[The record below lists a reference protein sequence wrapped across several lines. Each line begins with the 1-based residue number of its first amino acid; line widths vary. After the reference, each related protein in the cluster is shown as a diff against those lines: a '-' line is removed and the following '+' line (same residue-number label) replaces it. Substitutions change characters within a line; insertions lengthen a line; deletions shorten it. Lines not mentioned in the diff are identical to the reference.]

1 MAKLRVGI
9 VGLGKISGIYLDNLT
24 GMFAPWIEVVGV
36 TDLSKERV
44 TAVTEAYGL
53 KGYADYA
60 ALLAQEEVDLIL
72 NLTTPQSHYELCR
85 DALLAGKHVYV
96 EKPLSLNTEEA
107 GELVSLAAGRDLFIG
122 GAPDTFLGSG
132 IQTCRKLI
140 DEGWIGRPIGA
151 SAFMMNHGHE
161 SWHPDP
167 EFYYKDGAGPLFDMG
182 PYYITALVNLLGP
195 VKAVSGVGRKSFATR
210 TITSEPKAGTV
221 IDVEV
226 DTHVTGILEFD
237 SGAVATLV
245 TSFDV
250 WHHQMPNIE
259 IYGSEGTLRVPDP
272 NTFGGPIKYCPKGSD
287 QWADLPL
294 LFDYTEDSRGLGVA
308 DAAWELQENGK
319 TGRASGSLALH
330 IVDVMQS
337 ILSSAERGQRVD
349 IESQCEKPQPRKL

>member
-1 MAKLRVGI
+1 MVKLRVGI

-24 GMFAPWIEVVGV
+24 GMFAQWVDVVGV
-36 TDLSKERV
+36 TDLMKDRV
-44 TAVTEAYGL
+44 DAVTEAYGL
-53 KGYADYA
+53 KGYTDYA
-60 ALLAQEEVDLIL
+60 ALLAEEKVDLIL
-72 NLTTPQSHYELCR
+72 NLTTPQSHYQLCR
-85 DALLAGKHVYV
+85 EALLAGKHVYV
-96 EKPLSLNTEEA
+96 EKPLSLNTKEA
-107 GELVSLAAGRDLFIG
+107 GELVSLAAERGLFIG

-140 DEGWIGRPIGA
+140 DEGWIGRPIAA

-195 VKAVSGVGRKSFATR
+195 VKAVNGVARKSFATR

-221 IDVEV
+221 VDVEV

-272 NTFGGPIKYCPKGSD
+272 NTFGGPIRYCRKGSD
-287 QWADLPL
+287 QWIDLPL
-294 LFDYTEDSRGLGVA
+294 LFDYEENSRGLGVA
-308 DAAWELQENGK
+308 DFAWALQTDSK
-319 TGRASGSLALH
+319 DGRAGGELALH

-337 ILSSAERGQRVD
+337 ILASAERGQRVD
-349 IESQCEKPQPRKL
+349 IGNQCKQPQPRNP

>member
-24 GMFAPWIEVVGV
+24 GMFASWVEVVGV
-36 TDLSKERV
+36 TDLIKERID
-44 TAVTEAYGL
+44 AVTEAYGL

-60 ALLAQEEVDLIL
+60 ALLAEKEVDLIL

-85 DALLAGKHVYV
+85 EALLADKHVYV
-96 EKPLSLNTEEA
+96 EKPLSLNTKEA
-107 GELVSLAAGRDLFIG
+107 GELVSLADERGLFIG

-140 DEGWIGRPIGA
+140 DEGWIGRPIAA

-195 VKAVSGVGRKSFATR
+195 VKSVNGVGRKSFATR
-210 TITSEPKAGTV
+210 TITSEPKAGTIV
-221 IDVEV
+221 DVEV

-272 NTFGGPIKYCPKGSD
+272 NTFGGPIRYCRKGSG
-287 QWADLPL
+287 QWVDLPL
-294 LFDYTEDSRGLGVA
+294 LFDYEENSRGLGVA
-308 DAAWELQENGK
+308 DFAWALQAGSK
-319 TGRASGSLALH
+319 DGRAGGSLALH

-337 ILSSAERGQRVD
+337 ILTSAEQAQRVD
-349 IESQCEKPQPRKL
+349 IANLCEQPEPRNQ